1 MQPNGHGRAPSGR
14 PLHWLC
20 GVFALLAVLAAQ
32 AEPAAPR
39 AYLWQAQRDGAT
51 VFLFGSIHLC
61 RADCFPLPRSASVRL
76 DRAAVVAVE
85 LDPERPGR
93 TDELLRRTSLP
104 DGDSLDRH
112 LPPALV
118 LELQSLTGEFGL
130 PPALLMRMKPW
141 LAGMTLTLAAARRGG
156 YTVDE
161 GIDVSVLRR
170 AAAAGTPVVELETL
184 DEHLGAL
191 DALTRE
197 EQAALV
203 AQAVAL
209 ARNGAVA
216 AYVDRLVGA
225 WRSGD
230 AQALWRLSQ
239 EGIEDV
245 ALAQRML
252 DAMLASRNRRM
263 AERLAALAA
272 ERGPVFAVVGALHMA
287 GPGSLLDLLREA
299 GYTVR
304 QLSAAD

>member
-1 MQPNGHGRAPSGR
+1 
-14 PLHWLC
+14 
-20 GVFALLAVLAAQ
+20 
-32 AEPAAPR
+32 
-39 AYLWQAQRDGAT
+39 
-51 VFLFGSIHLC
+51 
-61 RADCFPLPRSASVRL
+61 
-76 DRAAVVAVE
+76 
-85 LDPERPGR
+85 
-93 TDELLRRTSLP
+93 
-104 DGDSLDRH
+104 
-112 LPPALV
+112 
-118 LELQSLTGEFGL
+118 
-130 PPALLMRMKPW
+130 
-141 LAGMTLTLAAARRGG
+141 MTLTLAAARRGG